1 MAKTEI
7 KKLIDNAN
15 KLLET
20 EYDNQVSTIK
30 NELRSFKSKTLEK
43 IQKNTP

>member
-1 MAKTEI
+1 MAKEEI
-7 KKLIDNAN
+7 KKLIDDAN

>member
-1 MAKTEI
+1 MAKEDI
-7 KKLIDNAN
+7 KKLIDDAN
-15 KLLET
+15 KSLET
-20 EYDNQVSTIK
+20 EHDSQATTIK

>member
-1 MAKTEI
+1 MAKEEI
-7 KKLIDNAN
+7 KKLIDSAN

>member
-15 KLLET
+15 KLLEA

>member
-1 MAKTEI
+1 MAKEDI
-7 KKLIDNAN
+7 KKLIDDAS

-20 EYDNQVSTIK
+20 EYDDQVSTIK

>member
-7 KKLIDNAN
+7 KKLIDDAN

-20 EYDNQVSTIK
+20 EYDNQVSIVK

>member
-7 KKLIDNAN
+7 KKLIDDAN

>member
-1 MAKTEI
+1 MAKEEI
-7 KKLIDNAN
+7 KKLIDGAN

-20 EYDNQVSTIK
+20 EYDNQVGTIK

>member
-7 KKLIDNAN
+7 RKLIDDAN

-20 EYDNQVSTIK
+20 EYNNHVSTIK

>member
-1 MAKTEI
+1 MAKAEI
-7 KKLIDNAN
+7 KKLIDDAN

-20 EYDNQVSTIK
+20 EYDNQVNTIK

>member
-1 MAKTEI
+1 MAKEEI

>member
-1 MAKTEI
+1 MAKEEI

-15 KLLET
+15 KSLET
-20 EYDNQVSTIK
+20 EYDSQVSTIK

>member
-1 MAKTEI
+1 MAKAEI
-7 KKLIDNAN
+7 KKLIDGAN

-20 EYDNQVSTIK
+20 EYDNQVSTVK